1 MVTLT
6 EHGGRVPRGH
16 GHRQY
21 FGFHLREA
29 QTLHC
34 LSIMLLYD
42 CLCRFFLSFGKAVDD
57 AVNPTNGKTRSESVL
72 SSWSRLMSGR
82 ASQFLLSSIIF
93 LLDNLSSE

>member
-1 MVTLT
+1 MATLT

-21 FGFHLREA
+21 FGLDLREA

-42 CLCRFFLSFGKAVDD
+42 YFYSFFFFWQSSQ
-57 AVNPTNGKTRSESVL
+57 RWRES
-72 SSWSRLMSGR
+72 
-82 ASQFLLSSIIF
+82 
-93 LLDNLSSE
+93 N